1 MGAGSRRPHR
11 GRASSLRTGRP
22 PMTSTRTT
30 ARLAVAAATALAAAR
45 PSAYTFVGPTSQFP
59 CQLNSE
65 NVFCGTVNVFM
76 AKSMKRVNRLL
87 LGFEATCQAP
97 DKYFATNLTVTGLPA
112 KRSAHGS
119 TWVDDARFSA
129 ALGDNLTANVH
140 ASSKGRVQT
149 GKAGKGSFTID
160 IDVVDGF
167 GQTIDRC
174 TTGRQSFAL

>member
-1 MGAGSRRPHR
+1 
-11 GRASSLRTGRP
+11 
-22 PMTSTRTT
+22 MTSTRTT

-112 KRSAHGS
+112 KRSAYGS
-119 TWVDDARFSA
+119 TWVDDTRFDA
-129 ALGDNLTANVH
+129 ALDGDLTARVH
-140 ASSKGRVQT
+140 VTTKGRVQT
-149 GKAGKGSFTID
+149 GKAGKGTFAID
-160 IDVVDGF
+160 IDIVDGA
-167 GQTIDRC
+167 GQTVDTCR
-174 TTGRQSFAL
+174 TGRQSFVLKAMKRK